1 MPEETVRARSGG
13 VQSVE
18 RAFDLLEIMAEAGG
32 EISLSDL
39 STTAKLPMPTI
50 HRLLRTCVKL
60 GYARQLPS
68 RRYALGARLIPLG
81 ELAGRQLGRVAQPR
95 LAQIVAELGETANM
109 ALLDGDQVVYV
120 AQQPSP
126 HAMRMFTEIGRRVN
140 LHDTGVG
147 KAILAGLSDD
157 EVRRI
162 IGRVGL
168 PTPTAKS
175 HRTIESLLEDLDQ
188 IRSRG
193 YAIDD
198 EEQEIGVRCYAVA
211 IPGTPAAMAIS
222 VSGPLARVDEEF
234 GRRAVPVLQQAAALI
249 GSEMVS

>member
-1 MPEETVRARSGG
+1 MPENAVRARSGG

-39 STTAKLPMPTI
+39 SATAKLPMPTI

-95 LAQIVAELGETANM
+95 LAEIVQELGETANM
-109 ALLDGDQVVYV
+109 ALLDGDHVVYV
-120 AQQPSP
+120 AQQPSL

-147 KAILAGLSDD
+147 KAILAGMSDD
-157 EVRRI
+157 EVRGI
-162 IGRVGL
+162 MNRVGM

-175 HRTIESLLEDLDQ
+175 HSTIDSLLADLDQ
-188 IRSRG
+188 IRQRG
-193 YAIDD
+193 YAIDN

-211 IPGTPAAMAIS
+211 IPGSPSAMAIS

-234 GRRAVPVLQQAAALI
+234 GRRAVPVLRRAADAIAADL
-249 GSEMVS
+249 VS